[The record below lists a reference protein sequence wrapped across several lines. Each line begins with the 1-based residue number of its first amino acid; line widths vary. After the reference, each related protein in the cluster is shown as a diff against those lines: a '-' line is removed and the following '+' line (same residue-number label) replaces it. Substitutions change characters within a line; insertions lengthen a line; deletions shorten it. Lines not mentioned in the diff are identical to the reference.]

1 MRRVEALQAKSWY
14 YTSALVVAGLG
25 VGLYFLLSFK
35 VALVV
40 DGVCGVLMLAL
51 LIKGYLKV
59 RRLTS
64 THNLTHSRA
73 RGLDPPGTWR
83 RPASD

>member
-40 DGVCGVLMLAL
+40 DGVCCVLLLAL

-59 RRLTS
+59 RRFILE
-64 THNLTHSRA
+64 HKLTHVRA
-73 RGLDPPGTWR
+73 RGLDA
-83 RPASD
+83 PATYVEASGK